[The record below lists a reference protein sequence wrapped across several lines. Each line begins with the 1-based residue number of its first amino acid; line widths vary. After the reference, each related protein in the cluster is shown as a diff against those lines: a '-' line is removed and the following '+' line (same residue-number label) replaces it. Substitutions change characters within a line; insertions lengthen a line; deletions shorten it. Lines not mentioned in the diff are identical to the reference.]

1 MASERNYQAIAA
13 QKSKNITSSMGLKPA
28 TKPTGIMQKFPAT
41 TAPSQ
46 ARLAA
51 INAGRATVTP
61 TVNNNPPAYNPPA
74 YNPPANNET
83 NISALAPEATPM
95 TAAAPEITE
104 ETLRKSTE
112 FLARERAL
120 QAALDL
126 FGANQATDLAR
137 YGEGYKR
144 NLTNLGWRGD
154 INDWDYGQLISQG
167 ERATESGKAF
177 KALADDFAAR
187 GMLQSGAYQG
197 ARNILQNQLN
207 ERRTALEEGQK
218 NFAEDQQKARTAFLA
233 EQENA
238 RSQALTD
245 ARAALLAQMGV

>member
-61 TVNNNPPAYNPPA
+61 TVNNNPPAD
-74 YNPPANNET
+74 NPPANNET

-104 ETLRKSTE
+104 ETLRNSTE

-126 FGANQATDLAR
+126 FGANQSTDLAR

>member
-1 MASERNYQAIAA
+1 MSVSFFGDPTGAKKRMAA
-13 QKSKNITSSMGLKPA
+13 A
-28 TKPTGIMQKFPAT
+28 TKNVTAAKNTKATKATKAPISADTAERRVAAKGSPVYGTPVPPTPPA
-41 TAPSQ
+41 P
-46 ARLAA
+46 
-51 INAGRATVTP
+51 P
-61 TVNNNPPAYNPPA
+61 TDNPPSGG
-74 YNPPANNET
+74 ET
-83 NISALAPEATPM
+83 NITNLTPEATPM
-95 TAAAPEITE
+95 MAAAPEITE
-104 ETLRKSTE
+104 ETLRNSTE

-120 QAALDL
+120 QAALDM

-137 YGEGYKR
+137 YGEGYKK

>member
-1 MASERNYQAIAA
+1 MSFSFFGAPAKQAAKPRITTPDRVDRPAGRTAA
-13 QKSKNITSSMGLKPA
+13 APA
-28 TKPTGIMQKFPAT
+28 PKVIPNVKPTTVAQSSFTPGISGGGFTRNGSSISGQT
-41 TAPSQ
+41 YT
-46 ARLAA
+46 
-51 INAGRATVTP
+51 
-61 TVNNNPPAYNPPA
+61 
-74 YNPPANNET
+74 PPANNET
-83 NISALAPEATPM
+83 NISALAAEATPM
-95 TAAAPEITE
+95 SASAPEITE
-104 ETLRKSTE
+104 ETLRNSTE

-233 EQENA
+233 EQEAA
-238 RSQALTD
+238 RTQALAD
-245 ARAALLAQMGV
+245 ARAALLGQMGV